1 MKKVLIIG
9 TLHLKEKMLKYKEE
23 TEQNNPG
30 WEVRLPVMDYYAE
43 AKTALDVI
51 KKNIELIKWADEVR
65 MFWDGFPVNMGGL
78 SLLMEQMAYNLG
90 IFPGAIKF
98 GSKGL
103 HVYGHSLEPLA
114 MRAGNH
120 ELAEKFNEFKKNM

>member
-9 TLHLKEKMLKYKEE
+9 TLHLKEKMLKHKEE

-30 WEVRLPVMDYYAE
+30 WEVRLPVMDDYAE

-65 MFWDGFPVNMGGL
+65 MFWDGRSVGTCADWQTAVALDKPVIPIYIEDRYTFKNAMQEHFFGRD
-78 SLLMEQMAYNLG
+78 YN
-90 IFPGAIKF
+90 K
-98 GSKGL
+98 
-103 HVYGHSLEPLA
+103 
-114 MRAGNH
+114 
-120 ELAEKFNEFKKNM
+120 